1 MSYKII
7 VTDSYLKKLKK
18 FLKKHPDILQRY
30 IKTIEILELNPHHP
44 SLRLHKL
51 QGRLCDFYSI
61 SINMDYR
68 VILDF
73 IIQDNE
79 IIPVDIGTHDDV
91 Y

>member
-1 MSYKII
+1 MNYKII

-30 IKTIEILELNPHHP
+30 SKTIEILELNPHHP

-51 QGRLCDFYSI
+51 QGGLCEFCSV

-68 VILDF
+68 VIIDF

>member
-7 VTDSYLKKLKK
+7 ITDTYFKKLKK
-18 FLKKHPDILQRY
+18 FLKKHQNILDRY
-30 IKTIEILELNPHHP
+30 CKTIEILEQNPKHP

-51 QGRLCDFYSI
+51 QGRLCEFYSI
-61 SINMDYR
+61 SINMEYR
-68 VILDF
+68 IIIDF
-73 IIQDNE
+73 IIRNDE

>member
-18 FLKKHPDILQRY
+18 FLKKHPDILSRY

-51 QGRLCDFYSI
+51 QGRLCEFHSI
-61 SINMDYR
+61 SINLDYR
-68 VILDF
+68 VIIDF

-79 IIPVDIGTHDDV
+79 VIPVDIGTHDDV

>member
-7 VTDSYLKKLKK
+7 VTDIYFKKLKK
-18 FLKKHPDILQRY
+18 FLKKHPAIVDRY
-30 IKTIEILELNPHHP
+30 CKTIEILEINPQHP

-51 QGRLCDFYSI
+51 RGGLCEFYSI
-61 SINMDYR
+61 SINMEYR
-68 VILDF
+68 IVIDF
-73 IIQDNE
+73 IIKNDE

>member
-7 VTDSYLKKLKK
+7 VTESYLKKLKK
-18 FLKKHPDILQRY
+18 FIKKHPEILERY
-30 IKTIEILELNPHHP
+30 VKTIEILEIKPYHP

-51 QGRLCDFYSI
+51 QGNLCEFHSI
-61 SINMDYR
+61 STNMDYR
-68 VILDF
+68 VIIDF